1 MSVALSTLP
10 VGAKVKDLTSLYPDG
25 SPIIWTVID
34 HNHSGYPANSTTLFA
49 NKYNGF
55 KKSESTKSVTNYN
68 FTISDV
74 YAYMVDEILE
84 NYISSSMK
92 KKILKT
98 PVNLLNW
105 YGTGTY
111 DKNVLTVNLDIFLL
125 SYGEMS
131 SSGNLNSGDSR
142 FSYFNDRS
150 KRKGNDVGYGTS
162 GYWTKDVQ
170 NSNNLK
176 VLNFYR
182 AASSSSDTIAYSFY
196 SDEQHAIRP
205 VINVKNDIEV
215 QGSPD
220 VDGAYVMSLVE
231 SKYLLN
237 DGAEIMKYSSHDSSS
252 VPEMEGYNTPEG
264 LVSSSKELA
273 AGYEAWRAFN
283 SSSGFWHSGTAGA
296 QWISY
301 RFSEEKRITKYSWK
315 TYTATGAPK
324 DWKFEGWDGQK
335 WVVLDIR
342 IGEVGWSN
350 QQEKTYEFSNSNSYI
365 EYRFNLT
372 ANNGNGNYD
381 PVYIKLFESPSWEVI
396 GNSIASKELFDLHGM
411 TDLSLITDEAIQQ
424 LQSDQVELLCWT
436 DEVDES
442 IERNVLVEGIPNGQ
456 LIGSVEDIKSDE
468 LESILLTA
476 SKSEGANDMKV
487 VVSSDDGGSWMGRKG
502 FSRDVSDVS
511 HSFGTAYDETGI
523 SSYEGFSERAFDNDS
538 STVFVNRFYDRTKD
552 VIVGQ
557 KFDEAIKI
565 KRIKILPRIGYSNL
579 MFDSFEVQGS
589 NDTDDGITSG
599 QWDRLRVVQS
609 GEVIRDAWNIF
620 DFENDKKYSSY
631 RLIGKPSPSSSA
643 QMNVDGVSKTV
654 YYLQIAE
661 IEMMSEQIQHVD
673 INDLASVKENGF
685 TPDELNALTK
695 EELASLFPEGKAR
708 FAFYLEQEN
717 VSDVVEIQS
726 LSVGEKVYTV
736 SPTIEDISVIYD
748 MMEGEK
754 PKLYASRDDGVTWS
768 EVSEDMV
775 KSLTDQPEGNKIRVK
790 IVLKDGQEAQAVAY
804 SWA

>member
-1 MSVALSTLP
+1 MSIALSSLP
-10 VGAKVKDLTSLYPDG
+10 VGAKVKDMTSLYPDG
-25 SPIIWTVID
+25 SPIIWTIID
-34 HNHSGYPANSTTLFA
+34 HNHSGYPVNSTTLFA

-55 KKSESTKSVTNYN
+55 KKSETSKNVSSYN
-68 FTISDV
+68 FTDSDV
-74 YAYMVDEILE
+74 YSYMVNEILG
-84 NYISSSMK
+84 NHISSSLK
-92 KKILKT
+92 KRILKT
-98 PVNLLNW
+98 SVTLFNW
-105 YGTGTY
+105 YGSATY
-111 DKNVLTVNLDIFLL
+111 DKNIIKKDLDIFLL

-150 KRKGNDVGYGTS
+150 KRISSDAGYGNS

-176 VLNFYR
+176 VLNFYK
-182 AASSSSDTIAYSFY
+182 ATSISSDTISYSFY

-231 SKYLLN
+231 NKYIFK
-237 DGAEIMKYSSHDSSS
+237 DGEEIKKYSSHDSSS

-273 AGYEAWRAFN
+273 AGYEAWKAFN

-301 RFSEEKRITKYSWK
+301 RFSEAKKITKYSWK

-411 TDLSLITDEAIQQ
+411 TDLSFINDEAMQQ
-424 LQSDQVELLCWT
+424 LSSDQVELLCWT
-436 DEVDES
+436 EEIAKVTPVIYGETDAVPRMTSNNTPFGVVSASSQYSSNYLPWKIFDDTLGVANCWAS
-442 IERNVLVEGIPNGQ
+442 AGGPTQWVQYKFDAPKR
-456 LIGSVEDIKSDE
+456 IGKMTM
-468 LESILLTA
+468 TA
-476 SKSEGANDMKV
+476 SGDSGDFSKMPSSFSLKASNTGLFSGEENILHTEVESTHGFWSQGEKKTYVFGNDQEYLYYRLVMTDKQGAMGQPVEYVIHEMELFEVHGSN
-487 VVSSDDGGSWMGRKG
+487 VSVPLK
-502 FSRDVSDVS
+502 RDLR
-511 HSFGTAYDETGI
+511 AIAIPKNMILI
-523 SSYEGFSERAFDNDS
+523 SSKNTNVENIEKMSLNALNAKIIISQDNGN
-538 STVFVNRFYDRTKD
+538 TW
-552 VIVGQ
+552 VG
-557 KFDEAIKI
+557 KT
-565 KRIKILPRIGYSNL
+565 
-579 MFDSFEVQGS
+579 EV
-589 NDTDDGITSG
+589 
-599 QWDRLRVVQS
+599 
-609 GEVIRDAWNIF
+609 EV
-620 DFENDKKYSSY
+620 
-631 RLIGKPSPSSSA
+631 
-643 QMNVDGVSKTV
+643 
-654 YYLQIAE
+654 
-661 IEMMSEQIQHVD
+661 
-673 INDLASVKENGF
+673 NDLASVKANGF
-685 TPDELNALTK
+685 TTDELNALTK
-695 EELASLFPEGKAR
+695 EQIATLFPNGTAR

-717 VSDVVEIQS
+717 WDDVVEIQS
-726 LSVGEKVYTV
+726 LSMGEKQYTI
-736 SPTIEDISVIYD
+736 SPTATDLALIY
-748 MMEGEK
+748 EVLQEEK
-754 PKLYASRDDGVTWS
+754 PTLYASRDDGVSWKEIRQDEMASLS
-768 EVSEDMV
+768 E
-775 KSLTDQPEGNKIRVK
+775 QPEGKSLSVK
-790 IVLKDGQEAQAVAY
+790 AILKNGQEIHALSYA
-804 SWA
+804 WA